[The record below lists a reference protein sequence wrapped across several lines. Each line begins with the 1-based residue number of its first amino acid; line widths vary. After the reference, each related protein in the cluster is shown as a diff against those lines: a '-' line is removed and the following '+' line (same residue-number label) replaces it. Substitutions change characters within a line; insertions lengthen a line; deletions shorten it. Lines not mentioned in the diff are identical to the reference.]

1 MNRKKPAAF
10 IDRDG
15 TINEQMGYIN
25 HLSRFKIIPGV
36 PEAIRLL
43 NDLGFLVIVLTNQSG
58 IARGYYSI
66 DLVRQIH
73 DLLRKTLK
81 KEANATID
89 AILFCPHHPQGS
101 VPEYTMECECRKP
114 KTGLIKQ
121 ACMDFEID
129 LTQSFVIGDMASD
142 MELANQAGVK
152 GIMVE
157 TGYGLGEIDFIL
169 PKKQL
174 EITFIAENLLH
185 AVRFLEKRCR

>member
-1 MNRKKPAAF
+1 VKKPAAF

-81 KEANATID
+81 KEVNATID
-89 AILFCPHHPQGS
+89 EILFCPHHPQGTVS
-101 VPEYTMECECRKP
+101 EYTMECECRKP

-169 PKKQL
+169 PKKKL

>member
-58 IARGYYSI
+58 IARGYYPI

>member
-1 MNRKKPAAF
+1 MKKPAVF

-36 PEAIRLL
+36 PEAFSLL
-43 NDLGFLVIVLTNQSG
+43 NDLGFLVIVITNQSG

-66 DLVRQIH
+66 DLVHQIH
-73 DLLRKTLK
+73 DLLRKTIK

-89 AILFCPHHPQGS
+89 AILFCPHHPQGTVS
-101 VPEYTMECECRKP
+101 EYTMDCDCRKP

-129 LTQSFVIGDMASD
+129 LTNSFVIGDMASD

-169 PKKQL
+169 PKKRL

>member
-43 NDLGFLVIVLTNQSG
+43 NDLGFLVIVITNQSG

-101 VPEYTMECECRKP
+101 VPEYTMECDCRKP

-129 LTQSFVIGDMASD
+129 LTNSFVIGDMASD
-142 MELANQAGVK
+142 MELANKAGVK

-169 PKKQL
+169 PKKRL

>member
-1 MNRKKPAAF
+1 MKKPAAF

-36 PEAIRLL
+36 PKAIRLL

-73 DLLRKTLK
+73 ALLQKTLK

>member
-73 DLLRKTLK
+73 DLLPQTLK

>member
-1 MNRKKPAAF
+1 VKKPAAF

-66 DLVRQIH
+66 DLVRQVH
-73 DLLRKTLK
+73 DLLRKTLE

-89 AILFCPHHPQGS
+89 AILFCPHHPQGN

-129 LTQSFVIGDMASD
+129 LTHSFVIGDMASD

>member
-1 MNRKKPAAF
+1 VKKPAAF

-101 VPEYTMECECRKP
+101 VPEYTMECDCRKP

-129 LTQSFVIGDMASD
+129 LTHSFVIGDMASD

>member
-1 MNRKKPAAF
+1 MKKPAAF

-36 PEAIRLL
+36 PEAVRLL

-73 DLLRKTLK
+73 DLLQKTLK

-89 AILFCPHHPQGS
+89 AILFCPHHPHGTVS
-101 VPEYTMECECRKP
+101 EYTMECDCRKP

>member
-129 LTQSFVIGDMASD
+129 LTHSFVIGDMASD

>member
-1 MNRKKPAAF
+1 MKKPAAF

-43 NDLGFLVIVLTNQSG
+43 NDLGFLVIVITNQSG

-66 DLVRQIH
+66 DLVHQIH
-73 DLLRKTLK
+73 DLLRKTIK

-89 AILFCPHHPQGS
+89 EILFCPHHPQGTVS
-101 VPEYTMECECRKP
+101 EYTMDCDCRKP

-129 LTQSFVIGDMASD
+129 LTNSFVIGDMASD

-169 PKKQL
+169 PKKRL
-174 EITFIAENLLH
+174 EITLMAENLLH